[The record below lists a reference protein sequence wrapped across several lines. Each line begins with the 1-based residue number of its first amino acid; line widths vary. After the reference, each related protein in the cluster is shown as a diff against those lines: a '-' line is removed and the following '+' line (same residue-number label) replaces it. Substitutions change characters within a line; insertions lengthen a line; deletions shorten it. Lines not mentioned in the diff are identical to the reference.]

1 VGDHAGALL
10 LYNHRGWL
18 PTDRA
23 QQRYLISEGWGLGA
37 QLARG
42 IGEHAAAPYMR
53 AWDAIVADGGKAAV
67 LRLLD
72 AADAAD
78 ASGAA

>member
-1 VGDHAGALL
+1 M

-18 PTDRA
+18 PADRA
-23 QQRYLISEGWGLGA
+23 QQRYLVGRGWGLGA
-37 QLARG
+37 RLARG

-53 AWDAIVADGGKAAV
+53 AWDAVVADGGKAAV

-72 AADAAD
+72 TADAAAA
-78 ASGAA
+78 AS